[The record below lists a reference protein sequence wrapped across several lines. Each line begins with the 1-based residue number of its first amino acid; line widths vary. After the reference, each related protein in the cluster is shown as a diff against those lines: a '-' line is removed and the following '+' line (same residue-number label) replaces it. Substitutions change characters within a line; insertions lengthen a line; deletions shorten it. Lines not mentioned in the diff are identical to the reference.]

1 MVRQNSVSAQAR
13 SPSHSLGFPW
23 DDLDVKEGGIT
34 PDQLVVSVMKNVL
47 GGIVSATG
55 KAALKV
61 GGTVGA
67 GAADAAGGA
76 VKKTGADIKKLFG
89 K

>member
-1 MVRQNSVSAQAR
+1 
-13 SPSHSLGFPW
+13 
-23 DDLDVKEGGIT
+23 
-34 PDQLVVSVMKNVL
+34 MKNVL

>member
-1 MVRQNSVSAQAR
+1 
-13 SPSHSLGFPW
+13 
-23 DDLDVKEGGIT
+23 
-34 PDQLVVSVMKNVL
+34 MKNVL

-67 GAADAAGGA
+67 GAAGAA
-76 VKKTGADIKKLFG
+76 KKTGAGIKKLFG